1 VARAGEG
8 YCSASRFC
16 EGATMTIEAGR
27 RGARR
32 LLSEGWRAF
41 GELDRFAAIRET
53 GSKKI
58 KKSARDAASETA

>member
-1 VARAGEG
+1 
-8 YCSASRFC
+8 
-16 EGATMTIEAGR
+16 MTIEAGR